1 MAASERLL
9 KNYEIVNLNNYEDS
23 QNAGDNKKL
32 LVINGNFN
40 SSKLV
45 GWFQYDR
52 DIHHKRVEVIV
63 FLGY

>member
-40 SSKLV
+40 SSKSV
-45 GWFQYDR
+45 DWFQYDR

>member
-23 QNAGDNKKL
+23 QNAGYNKKL
-32 LVINGNFN
+32 LVINGSFN
-40 SSKLV
+40 SSKSV
-45 GWFQYDR
+45 DWFQYDR
-52 DIHHKRVEVIV
+52 DIRRKRVEVIV